1 LDTGVNHAGEHV
13 PGKTP
18 GRWRF
23 AGMELD
29 EASGRLRVDG
39 VEHALDHGSYG
50 VLLELLRQSG
60 QVVGKD
66 ALLHAGWPGRVVSEN
81 SLTKAISRL
90 RHVLD
95 DPDGVLLCTSH
106 GYGYRL
112 TARAE
117 WRAENRTPTEPIADA
132 AYAATPLP
140 EPAPVHPPIAE
151 GSPGASSRAGWL
163 ALVLVLLLA
172 AWFGFDRLQ
181 SQDDAGAATAPASA
195 TPVPAADPGLSIA
208 VLPFEDLS
216 ATKDQAYFS
225 DGLADELL
233 DRLAKLPQL
242 RVASRT
248 SAFALRDSKES
259 IEQIGRKLGVA
270 NVLEG
275 SVRRDGDRVRITVQL
290 INVANGFHLWSETY
304 DKQMTDLFDVQDDI
318 ARSVVSA
325 LQVQLLPGQD
335 AEVTRHRTRSPEAF
349 EQYLVGQKWQLLGGP
364 DNERRAIAA
373 YERALAIDPDF
384 SSACA
389 ELATVLGGD
398 AEWADSPEQVR
409 DGKQRSVALYGR
421 AIALE
426 PDRAELY
433 TRRADVL
440 FYTAHDWAGAQRDL
454 DAASRLYRRRPND
467 VLAKQSRLLAVLGR
481 LDEAIAI
488 EQATVREDP
497 ESTWAWGQLGF
508 HLVAQDRYAEAH
520 AALANALRISPQD
533 NHVGYYAGLAWLLD
547 GKPGEAIAAFERSGS
562 VFRLAG
568 LAAAQFDAG
577 NEAASQEALHT
588 LITRHAPIGAYQV
601 AQAYAW
607 RGEKDKAFEWL
618 ERAERQYDAGLAQ
631 LKFDPMMRKLRDDP
645 RYEDWLRR
653 LKLDD
658 DAALRAI

>member
-1 LDTGVNHAGEHV
+1 
-13 PGKTP
+13 
-18 GRWRF
+18 
-23 AGMELD
+23 MELD
-29 EASGRLRVDG
+29 ETSGRLRVG
-39 VEHALDHGSYG
+39 SIEHALDHGSYG
-50 VLLELLRQSG
+50 VLLALLRQAG
-60 QVVGKD
+60 QVVGKE

-90 RHVLD
+90 RHELD
-95 DPDGVLLCTSH
+95 DADGELLCTSH

-112 TARAE
+112 AARAE
-117 WRAENRTPTEPIADA
+117 WSPAGQPEASP
-132 AYAATPLP
+132 AATETIPPPPAANEELRP
-140 EPAPVHPPIAE
+140 RRSWRPSALTLALAGLLAFVAGAWWFSDLEAPRPFFAGPAP
-151 GSPGASSRAGWL
+151 S
-163 ALVLVLLLA
+163 A
-172 AWFGFDRLQ
+172 A
-181 SQDDAGAATAPASA
+181 
-195 TPVPAADPGLSIA
+195 VAADPGRSIA

-216 ATKDQAYFS
+216 ASHDQAYFS

-242 RVASRT
+242 HVASRT
-248 SAFALRDSKES
+248 SAFAFRDSKEG
-259 IEQIGRKLGVA
+259 IEKIGRKLGVA
-270 NVLEG
+270 TVLEG

-290 INVANGFHLWSETY
+290 INVSNGFHLWSETY

-335 AEVTRHRTRSPEAF
+335 EAVTRHRTRSPEAF
-349 EQYLVGQKWQLLGGP
+349 EQYLAGQKWLLLGGP
-364 DNERRAIAA
+364 DNQRRAISA
-373 YERALAIDPDF
+373 YERALALDPDF

-409 DGKQRSVALYGR
+409 IGKQRSVELWGR

-467 VLAKQSRLLAVLGR
+467 VLAKQSRLYAVLGR

-497 ESTWAWGQLGF
+497 ESVWAWGQLGF
-508 HLVAQDRYAEAH
+508 HLAAKGRYAEAH
-520 AALANALRISPQD
+520 AALASALRITPQD

-547 GKPGEAIAAFERSGS
+547 GNPTEAIATFERSGS

-568 LAAAQFDAG
+568 LAAAQFEAG

-645 RYEDWLRR
+645 RYAQWLKR

-658 DAALRAI
+658 DDVLRAI

>member
-1 LDTGVNHAGEHV
+1 LDTGISDQGGHA
-13 PGKTP
+13 PGKAP

-29 EASGRLRVDG
+29 ETSGRLRVEG
-39 VEHALDHGSYG
+39 AEHVLDHGSYG
-50 VLLELLRQSG
+50 VLLALLKQSG

-90 RHVLD
+90 RHELD
-95 DPDGVLLCTSH
+95 DADGELLCTSH

-112 TARAE
+112 AARAE
-117 WRAENRTPTEPIADA
+117 WSPAGQAEAAPATAETISLPPPAANEELLPRKADRSNALTLGLA
-132 AYAATPLP
+132 ALLAIVAGAWWFSTR
-140 EPAPVHPPIAE
+140 EAPAPVVAK
-151 GSPGASSRAGWL
+151 SAQS
-163 ALVLVLLLA
+163 A
-172 AWFGFDRLQ
+172 A
-181 SQDDAGAATAPASA
+181 
-195 TPVPAADPGLSIA
+195 PAADPGRSIA

-216 ATKDQAYFS
+216 ASRDQAYFS

-248 SAFALRDSKES
+248 SSFTFRDSKEG
-259 IEQIGRKLGVA
+259 IEEIGRKLGVA
-270 NVLEG
+270 TVLEG

-290 INVANGFHLWSETY
+290 INVSNGFHLWSETY

-318 ARSVVSA
+318 ARSVVTA

-335 AEVTRHRTRSPEAF
+335 EAVTRHRTKSPEAF
-349 EQYLVGQKWQLLGGP
+349 DLFLTAQKFRRIGGP
-364 DNERRAIAA
+364 DNDRRAIAA
-373 YERALAIDPDF
+373 FERAIALDPEF
-384 SSACA
+384 STAYG

-398 AEWADSPEQVR
+398 AEYADSPDQVR
-409 DGKQRSVALYGR
+409 EGKQRAIEYFSK

-426 PDRAELY
+426 PDRAEFY
-433 TRRADVL
+433 SMRADQL
-440 FYTAHDWAGAQRDL
+440 FYTMHDWRGAQRDL
-454 DAASRLYRRRPND
+454 ETAARLYRRQSND
-467 VLAKQSRLLAVLGR
+467 VLQKQTRLLAVLGR
-481 LDEAIAI
+481 LDEAIAL
-488 EQATVREDP
+488 EQETVRKDP
-497 ESTWAWGQLGF
+497 DSTWAWGQLGF
-508 HLVAQDRYAEAH
+508 HLTAQGRYAEAH
-520 AALANALRISPQD
+520 QALANAMKFRPDD
-533 NHVGYYAGLAWLLD
+533 NHVGYYAGLAWLTE
-547 GKPGEAIAAFERSGS
+547 GNAKEAVAAFERSGS

-577 NEAASQEALHT
+577 NEAASQEALRT

-631 LKFDPMMRKLRDDP
+631 LKFDPMMRKLHDDP
-645 RYEDWLRR
+645 RYKHWLKR

>member
-1 LDTGVNHAGEHV
+1 LDTGVSDQGGHA

-29 EASGRLRVDG
+29 ETSGRVRVQG

-50 VLLELLRQSG
+50 VLLALLG
-60 QVVGKD
+60 HAGLVVGKD
-66 ALLHAGWPGRVVSEN
+66 ELLHAGWPGRVVSEN

-95 DPDGVLLCTSH
+95 DADGELLCTSH

-112 TARAE
+112 AARAE
-117 WRAENRTPTEPIADA
+117 WSPAGQPE
-132 AYAATPLP
+132 ATPVAAETISLP
-140 EPAPVHPPIAE
+140 PPAANEELLPRKPA
-151 GSPGASSRAGWL
+151 GSNTL
-163 ALVLVLLLA
+163 ALALAALLLVVGG
-172 AWFGFDRLQ
+172 AWWLSTRE
-181 SQDDAGAATAPASA
+181 APASVVA
-195 TPVPAADPGLSIA
+195 NPAPSAAPAADPGRSIA

-216 ATKDQAYFS
+216 ASGDQAYFS

-248 SAFALRDSKES
+248 SSFTFRDSKQG
-259 IEQIGRKLGVA
+259 IEEIGRKLGVA
-270 NVLEG
+270 TVLEG

-290 INVANGFHLWSETY
+290 INVSNGFHLWSETY

-318 ARSVVSA
+318 ARSVVTA

-335 AEVTRHRTRSPEAF
+335 EAVTRHRTNSPEAF
-349 EQYLVGQKWQLLGGP
+349 DLFLTAQKFRRIGGP
-364 DNERRAIAA
+364 DNDRRAIAA
-373 YERALAIDPDF
+373 FERAIAVDPEF
-384 SSACA
+384 STAYG
-389 ELATVLGGD
+389 ELAVILGGD
-398 AEWADSPEQVR
+398 AEYADSPEQVR
-409 DGKQRSVALYGR
+409 EGKQRAIEYFTK

-433 TRRADVL
+433 SMRADQL
-440 FYTAHDWAGAQRDL
+440 FYTRHDWRGAQRDL
-454 DAASRLYRRRPND
+454 ETAARLYRRQSSD
-467 VLAKQSRLLAVLGR
+467 VLQKQTRLLAVLGR
-481 LDEAIAI
+481 LDEAVAL
-488 EQATVREDP
+488 EQETVRKDP
-497 ESTWAWGQLGF
+497 DSAWAWGQLGF
-508 HLVAQDRYAEAH
+508 HLTALGRYAQAH
-520 AALANALRISPQD
+520 QALVNAARIKPDD
-533 NHVGYYAGLAWLLD
+533 NHVGYYEGLAWLMD
-547 GKPGEAIAAFERSGS
+547 GNPKEAVAAFERSGS

-568 LAAAQFDAG
+568 LAAAQFEAG

-607 RGEKDKAFEWL
+607 RGENDKAFEWL
-618 ERAERQYDAGLAQ
+618 ERAERQFDAGLAQ
-631 LKFDPMMRKLRDDP
+631 LKFDPMMSRLRADP
-645 RYEDWLRR
+645 RYRDWLKR

>member
-1 LDTGVNHAGEHV
+1 LDTGVNHDGGHAT
-13 PGKTP
+13 GKSP

-23 AGMELD
+23 AGMEVD
-29 EASGRLRVDG
+29 EASGRLRVG
-39 VEHALDHGSYG
+39 GIEHALDHGSYG
-50 VLLELLRQSG
+50 VLLALLRQSG
-60 QVVGKD
+60 QVVAKD

-90 RHVLD
+90 RHELD
-95 DPDGVLLCTSH
+95 DADGELLCTSH

-117 WRAENRTPTEPIADA
+117 WSPAGLPEVSPAAIETISLPPPAANEDPGPRRSRRSNALTLALAALLAIVAGAWWFSTRDAATPVLANPARSAAPIAD
-132 AYAATPLP
+132 
-140 EPAPVHPPIAE
+140 
-151 GSPGASSRAGWL
+151 PGR
-163 ALVLVLLLA
+163 
-172 AWFGFDRLQ
+172 
-181 SQDDAGAATAPASA
+181 
-195 TPVPAADPGLSIA
+195 SIA

-216 ATKDQAYFS
+216 ASHDQAYFS

-242 RVASRT
+242 HVASRT
-248 SAFALRDSKES
+248 SAFTFRDSKQG
-259 IEQIGRKLGVA
+259 IEEIGRKLGVA
-270 NVLEG
+270 TVLEG

-290 INVANGFHLWSETY
+290 INVSNGFHLWSETY
-304 DKQMTDLFDVQDDI
+304 DKKMTDLFDVQDDI

-335 AEVTRHRTRSPEAF
+335 QAVTRHRTKSPQAF
-349 EQYLVGQKWQLLGGP
+349 DMFLTGQKFRAFGGP
-364 DNERRAIAA
+364 DNDRRAIAA
-373 YERALAIDPDF
+373 YERAIALDPEF
-384 SSACA
+384 STAYA
-389 ELATVLGGD
+389 ELAVILGGD
-398 AEWADSPEQVR
+398 AEYADSPEQVR
-409 DGKQRSVALYGR
+409 EGKQRAIEYFSK

-433 TRRADVL
+433 SMRADQL
-440 FYTAHDWAGAQRDL
+440 FYTRHDWRGAQRDL
-454 DAASRLYRRRPND
+454 ETASRLNRRRSND
-467 VLAKQSRLLAVLGR
+467 VLQKQTRLLAVLGR
-481 LDEAIAI
+481 LDEAIAL
-488 EQATVREDP
+488 EQETVRKEPD
-497 ESTWAWGQLGF
+497 STWAWGQLGF
-508 HLVAQDRYAEAH
+508 HLTAQGRYAEAH
-520 AALANALRISPQD
+520 QALATALKIRPDD

-547 GKPGEAIAAFERSGS
+547 GNPKEAVAAFERSGS

-577 NEAASQEALHT
+577 NEAASQEALDT

-631 LKFDPMMRKLRDDP
+631 LKFDPMMQKLRADP
-645 RYEDWLRR
+645 RYKVWLKR